1 MKGMIF
7 AAGLGLRLR
16 PLTDVIPKP
25 LIPVGNIP
33 LIAHTLSFL
42 KRHGV
47 DEVVINLHYH
57 AGKIIDALGDG
68 GRFGLRIIYSREET
82 LLGTGGGLKRAERYL
97 ADGTFFL
104 INSDIIADVD
114 LGEVLAFHRE
124 NKALATM
131 VLREDPEAE
140 SFGPIGVDRTGRI
153 GRFLGVFPA
162 APGRGLRT
170 CMFTGIHVLDPG
182 VFAYIPG
189 EGYSSITEAMYPALL
204 RRGEPVFGYVST
216 GYWTDVG
223 TPDRYERALKDAAAG
238 RVKMFFDPAV
248 SRPDTA

>member
-16 PLTDVIPKP
+16 PLTDVTPKP
-25 LIPVGNIP
+25 LIPVKDIP
-33 LIAHTLSFL
+33 LIAHTLHFL

-47 DEVVINLHYH
+47 CEVVINLHHH

-68 GRFGLRIIYSREET
+68 RRFGLRIIYSREET
-82 LLGTGGGLKRAERYL
+82 LLGTGGGLKRAERHL
-97 ADGTFFL
+97 GGGTFIL

-114 LGEVLAFHRE
+114 LGDVLSFHRE

-153 GRFLGVFPA
+153 GRFLGLVPP
-162 APGRGLRT
+162 APGRDLRT

-189 EGYSSITEAMYPALL
+189 EGYSSITEVMYPALL
-204 RRGEPVFGYVST
+204 RRGERVFGYVST
-216 GYWTDVG
+216 GYWTDIG
-223 TPDRYERALKDAAAG
+223 TPDRYEKALKDVEAG
-238 RVKMFFDPAV
+238 KVKMFFGPAA